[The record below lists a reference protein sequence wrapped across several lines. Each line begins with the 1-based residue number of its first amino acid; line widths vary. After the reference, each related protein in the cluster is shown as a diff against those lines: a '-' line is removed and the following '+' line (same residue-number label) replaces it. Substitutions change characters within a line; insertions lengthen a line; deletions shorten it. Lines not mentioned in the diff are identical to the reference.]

1 MSRLDPLIERLETG
15 GQILPDDTQ
24 RARQLQALDV
34 ARKAEQFV
42 TDMDQRERAMNERL
56 AKQFAP

>member
-42 TDMDQRERAMNERL
+42 TDMEQRERAMNERL